1 MTCSFLE
8 PSESLGNHAVCPW
21 LVGGFFADAIFIK
34 IIVDPG
40 PRQREHEL
48 INILRRKSEWYD
60 KGQISWILDS
70 SFVVDFVVNPIPR
83 QRL

>member
-1 MTCSFLE
+1 MLFALGLLKA
-8 PSESLGNHAVCPW
+8 SLQMLYSSRSLLIRARG
-21 LVGGFFADAIFIK
+21 
-34 IIVDPG
+34 
-40 PRQREHEL
+40 RREHEL